1 MVGPT
6 QWPIAVA
13 TQKINE
19 TARSDGLD
27 LSFKLHAIDQM
38 RDRGLVMGDVL
49 HVLKFGFVLN
59 DPHPATQPGFF
70 KYVVTAETPNSA
82 GRKIGV
88 VVIPD
93 GQSQLKII
101 TVMWRD

>member
-1 MVGPT
+1 MGPG
-6 QWPIAVA
+6 QWPSATA
-13 TQKINE
+13 TQKINA
-19 TARSDGLD
+19 TARSDRLD
-27 LSFKLHAIDQM
+27 LSFKLHAVDQM
-38 RDRGLVMGDVL
+38 RLRGLVMGDVL
-49 HVLKFGFVLN
+49 HVLKYGFVL
-59 DPHPATQPGFF
+59 DDAEPATRLGFF
-70 KYVVTAETPNSA
+70 KYVVTAETPNSD

>member
-1 MVGPT
+1 MDPGR
-6 QWPIAVA
+6 WPIAAA
-13 TQKINE
+13 TQKINA

-27 LSFKLHAIDQM
+27 LCFKLHAIDQM

-49 HVLKFGFVLN
+49 HVLKFGFVLD
-59 DPHPATQPGFF
+59 DPHPANQPGFF
-70 KYVVTAETPNSA
+70 KYVVTAETPNSD
-82 GRKIGV
+82 GRRIGV

>member
-1 MVGPT
+1 MGPRP
-6 QWPIAVA
+6 WSIAVA

-19 TARSDGLD
+19 TARSDRLD

-59 DPHPATQPGFF
+59 DPQPATQPGFF
-70 KYVVTAETPNSA
+70 KYVVTAETPNGD

-93 GQSQLKII
+93 GQNQLKII

>member
-1 MVGPT
+1 MGPG
-6 QWPIAVA
+6 QWPIALA
-13 TQKINE
+13 TQKINA

-38 RDRGLVMGDVL
+38 RDRGLVMSDVL
-49 HVLKFGFVLN
+49 HVLKFGFVLD